1 MDVHSSPYPTF
12 FLAKRRGVSEIIATL
27 MIFVITLAISA
38 IPISLLL
45 QRASTSSSIAL
56 QESER
61 AKLEQLTAVK
71 ILGSQKAGNG
81 TCVLLYNP
89 SDVTVNVEVV
99 FVKGR
104 PHSVNAVLRPFEI
117 IEVLLNPG
125 VQEDDLNDVY
135 LLTSEGFL
143 IHAKA

>member
-1 MDVHSSPYPTF
+1 MHSSPYPTF

-45 QRASTSSSIAL
+45 QRASMSSSMAL

-61 AKLEQLTAVK
+61 AKLEQLTAIK
-71 ILGSQKAGNG
+71 ILGSRKAENG

-104 PHSVNAVLRPFEI
+104 PHSFNAVLRPFEI